1 MKLCEKCKKQATCD
15 FPEDFR
21 ELTWRRHGNCRWLEE

>member
-1 MKLCEKCKKQATCD
+1 MKHCEKCKKEETCD

-21 ELTWRRHGNCRWLEE
+21 ELTWRRYGNCRWREE